1 MRKITLS
8 SLVFTLILSLLPN
21 ISYSS
26 NFRIVTN
33 EGIDTWLISA
43 VPQTGDAVAKGY
55 PTDWIKENGGVGESA
70 LSDPKNGPEVGDK
83 IVADAKYAWKE
94 VKGLGGDNIID
105 FERADIGWGQ
115 DNITAY
121 MYLYI
126 TADIERIV
134 NISVGSDD
142 TIKVWLNGENIHSNP
157 ALRGVAPN
165 QDLIKNVKLKQGL
178 NGLLIK
184 VCEQGGGWAGWCRI
198 DPIDGLKI
206 SISKN
211 QPGKQIPVP
220 KSANFYITGFISLI
234 GPNSQAGAAIAACN
248 EDLIKKWTSGKFTED
263 DVANGKG
270 IDKNFPLTE
279 KTADGWKLTEFTDFG
294 GDNIQTLVRNFF
306 GRVADQND
314 ITWYGYTTI
323 ISPDRRNVMLR
334 AGSDDAI
341 KIWLN
346 GKVVHNNPVLRGA
359 SGFLDN
365 VNITLE
371 KGING
376 LLVKV
381 SEQGGGWSAFVGF
394 DDQNAYNSI
403 NIDPTKIGR
412 GFAVSA
418 KGKISSKWGN
428 IKKGGYSN

>member
-1 MRKITLS
+1 LRKITLS

-105 FERADIGWGQ
+105 FERVDIGWGQ

-157 ALRGVAPN
+157 ALRGVATN

-206 SISKN
+206 STSKN

-234 GPNSQAGAAIAACN
+234 GPNSQADAAIAACN
-248 EDLIKKWTSGKFTED
+248 EDLIKK
-263 DVANGKG
+263 V
-270 IDKNFPLTE
+270 DK
-279 KTADGWKLTEFTDFG
+279 WK
-294 GDNIQTLVRNFF
+294 IH
-306 GRVADQND
+306 
-314 ITWYGYTTI
+314 
-323 ISPDRRNVMLR
+323 RR
-334 AGSDDAI
+334 
-341 KIWLN
+341 
-346 GKVVHNNPVLRGA
+346 
-359 SGFLDN
+359 
-365 VNITLE
+365 
-371 KGING
+371 
-376 LLVKV
+376 
-381 SEQGGGWSAFVGF
+381 
-394 DDQNAYNSI
+394 
-403 NIDPTKIGR
+403 
-412 GFAVSA
+412 
-418 KGKISSKWGN
+418 
-428 IKKGGYSN
+428 